1 MEQNVRCYK
10 ELSKPVLSGLVVLS
24 TSAGF
29 LMSGSPAALMPL
41 VAVSAGTTLQAWSA
55 NAFNQVW
62 EVENDALMKRT
73 KRRPLPSGRMTRVHA
88 AAFASASGLAGTG
101 ILLLGT
107 NPLTAALGALNI
119 GMYTLMYT
127 PMKTRSVANTWVGSL
142 VGALP
147 PIMGW
152 TAATGTLIAP
162 EPALL
167 GLTLFYWQFPHFFS
181 LAWRSRADYAA
192 GGYKM
197 LPVVDKEGGMRT
209 ARAVLRHSLYLC
221 PLPVLASLGGI
232 TSSMYAIESIAFNSY
247 LVFLATRFYRKRS
260 NKNAQKVFLA
270 SLWYLPLSL
279 ALMVYHSSNWK
290 HSEDAP
296 DAERTSIDQFV
307 ERAKTRLINLC
318 PHELFTRSDINMD
331 TGDIGTSILTRLIVS
346 LGVWPGDRHDLVLHK
361 RNPLKF
367 WERHDVNR
375 ANQMLMRE
383 RPRQARANNGD
394 REIPYWINW
403 GYDPSSRIDSTDLSV
418 FDRMSSQIVDELD
431 VAVANT
437 KRKGAAAWVTKD
449 PRLCLTVSRWM
460 TTVRRKSTV
469 TNTGDPAICILIYRH
484 PALLAESMARFSPSV
499 GAMSSNEWGIAWEA
513 YGISALRG
521 CRGLRKIFVSHE
533 ELMISPWDTIVGVA
547 NRLRLYGI
555 RGIEM
560 PSRESVRSLF
570 PGVVPTS
577 AELSERESVVAWIT
591 PQLSNRARELW
602 KFFEDSNNRQRI
614 EVNSRKTLL
623 LETSSSGPSSSHITT
638 GDLWPTLQSH
648 REDVYVLVLVSATLD
663 AANAC
668 LALVSTIVMSD
679 ATRPRML
686 VTTMAVKRALTSSK
700 RFRKLSA

>member
-1 MEQNVRCYK
+1 MMRTLGRDEIRGFLRVVRRIDCGRKNALRRRTALSKRNFQLCVGGASRSVGGVAARRISNISAVSRRRYKSAASSNSAPAALSSGNEQPARDLRAKMEQNVRCYK

-331 TGDIGTSILTRLIVS
+331 TGDMC
-346 LGVWPGDRHDLVLHK
+346 P
-361 RNPLKF
+361 P
-367 WERHDVNR
+367 
-375 ANQMLMRE
+375 
-383 RPRQARANNGD
+383 
-394 REIPYWINW
+394 
-403 GYDPSSRIDSTDLSV
+403 
-418 FDRMSSQIVDELD
+418 
-431 VAVANT
+431 
-437 KRKGAAAWVTKD
+437 
-449 PRLCLTVSRWM
+449 
-460 TTVRRKSTV
+460 
-469 TNTGDPAICILIYRH
+469 
-484 PALLAESMARFSPSV
+484 
-499 GAMSSNEWGIAWEA
+499 
-513 YGISALRG
+513 
-521 CRGLRKIFVSHE
+521 
-533 ELMISPWDTIVGVA
+533 
-547 NRLRLYGI
+547 
-555 RGIEM
+555 
-560 PSRESVRSLF
+560 
-570 PGVVPTS
+570 
-577 AELSERESVVAWIT
+577 
-591 PQLSNRARELW
+591 
-602 KFFEDSNNRQRI
+602 
-614 EVNSRKTLL
+614 
-623 LETSSSGPSSSHITT
+623 
-638 GDLWPTLQSH
+638 
-648 REDVYVLVLVSATLD
+648 SATDPLRQLEKRVSKK
-663 AANAC
+663 AN
-668 LALVSTIVMSD
+668 
-679 ATRPRML
+679 
-686 VTTMAVKRALTSSK
+686 
-700 RFRKLSA
+700 